1 MPCENDPFKKYIQGF
16 DGKVDNQSNPD
27 DVTELSQL
35 FREIFPDTSDYTLD
49 DGIIL
54 INPNQT
60 FIGHNQIVPSDEH
73 YYEYNRLIMM
83 QSGVCSELITDN
95 KAPDGMQRI
104 LGFKDGH
111 FYIDFAHS
119 NILDTSL
126 ITMYRTPNGYDIA
139 IPLTLFE
146 TYEQKLTA
154 SEDDFNRY
162 GEINFLADGQQLVDF
177 MDTIYHDIHAKITP
191 ETRYLKIQIQ
201 HGEQEVFTFWETM
214 ISPKDI
220 ADFEHTEDI
229 QTHNVSDQQININ
242 SNYSLSI
249 QTDGNSYAL
258 YLVNH
263 TTNDS
268 ITLQIPTPDT
278 TNLRAIKDVLF
289 NPKNLNLSSIEELF
303 PTKLEVVVGETRL
316 TF

>member
-1 MPCENDPFKKYIQGF
+1 
-16 DGKVDNQSNPD
+16 
-27 DVTELSQL
+27 
-35 FREIFPDTSDYTLD
+35 
-49 DGIIL
+49 
-54 INPNQT
+54 
-60 FIGHNQIVPSDEH
+60 
-73 YYEYNRLIMM
+73 
-83 QSGVCSELITDN
+83 
-95 KAPDGMQRI
+95 
-104 LGFKDGH
+104 
-111 FYIDFAHS
+111 
-119 NILDTSL
+119 
-126 ITMYRTPNGYDIA
+126 MYCTPNGYDIA

-146 TYEQKLTA
+146 TYEQKLNA

-162 GEINFLADGQQLVDF
+162 SEMDFLAGSKQLVDF
-177 MDTIYHDIHAKITP
+177 IATINHDFDANITP

-201 HGEQEVFTFWETM
+201 QGEQEVFTFWETM
-214 ISPKDI
+214 ISPRDI

-229 QTHNVSDQQININ
+229 QTHNISDQQININ

-249 QTDGNSYAL
+249 KKDGNSYVL
-258 YLVNH
+258 YLVKD

-303 PTKLEVVVGETRL
+303 PTKLEVVVGATCF